1 MASLQ
6 GRAASRAKVAARQIR
21 RTSMTLESKPSAR
34 YVAPTFSAASWNMGP
49 NGLPPRSCK
58 CMRALWLCSSTGMQH
73 DWRHGSSKT
82 ACNQRLV
89 QRQA

>member
-1 MASLQ
+1 
-6 GRAASRAKVAARQIR
+6 
-21 RTSMTLESKPSAR
+21 
-34 YVAPTFSAASWNMGP
+34 MGP